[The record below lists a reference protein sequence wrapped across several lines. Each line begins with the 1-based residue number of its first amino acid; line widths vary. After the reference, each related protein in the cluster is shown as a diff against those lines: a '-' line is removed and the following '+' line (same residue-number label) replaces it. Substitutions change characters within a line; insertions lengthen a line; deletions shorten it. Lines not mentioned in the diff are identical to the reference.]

1 MCAHAW
7 SSRVLPCVLTDIVA
21 YVFDAPPVLSLSLSL
36 SLLKRTFPVL
46 QAQRQLQ
53 MHIEAH
59 GKYLQRLMTQ
69 QQGHNLAGGLELPN
83 QSDSGSD
90 AQVDER

>member
-21 YVFDAPPVLSLSLSL
+21 YVFDAPPVLSLCLFF
-36 SLLKRTFPVL
+36 LKRTFPVL

-90 AQVDER
+90 GQVDER